1 MYPEF
6 CAHRTMIPEIPIMVL
21 AMVIMVPNSIHEP
34 LAGQVVQQLVGV
46 SDADSTAPLLAI
58 AAEYVSPS
66 RGINASVGQVS
77 WSCAQLQSTVCPLV
91 TF

>member
-6 CAHRTMIPEIPIMVL
+6 CDHSIILPDVPIIVQ
-21 AMVIMVPNSIHEP
+21 AMFIMVPNSIHEP

-66 RGINASVGQVS
+66 RSSYTFVGIVRM
-77 WSCAQLQSTVCPLV
+77 
-91 TF
+91 

>member
-6 CAHRTMIPEIPIMVL
+6 CGHSTIIAQIPIVVP

-46 SDADSTAPLLAI
+46 SDADSAAALLAL
-58 AAEYVSPS
+58 AAEYV
-66 RGINASVGQVS
+66 
-77 WSCAQLQSTVCPLV
+77 
-91 TF
+91 